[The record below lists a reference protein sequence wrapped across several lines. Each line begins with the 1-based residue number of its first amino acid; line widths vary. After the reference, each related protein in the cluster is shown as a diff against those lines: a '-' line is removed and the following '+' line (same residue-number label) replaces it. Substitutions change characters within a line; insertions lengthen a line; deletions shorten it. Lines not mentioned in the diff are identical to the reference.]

1 MVLENNE
8 EGNQKPKYNIVLC
21 EIYNSYIHGPPSQP
35 NVNSQYL
42 VIGIFQHP
50 NYELYNSDDDIN
62 DDDDED
68 DFETEMSSDLDTIK
82 EIHQMKYESLKNN
95 VSYDNFI
102 SKHSLIR
109 NYQNIIESENYIQ
122 PEIAQCIYID
132 GTCLAI
138 KKTFWLR
145 IFQRKWKRMYQ
156 YKQEILKKRM
166 KHQNLLHRE
175 LKGKWPKNCY

>member
-8 EGNQKPKYNIVLC
+8 DGNQKPKYNIVLC
-21 EIYNSYIHGPPSQP
+21 EIYNPFIHGPPSQP
-35 NVNSQYL
+35 NINSHYL
-42 VIGIFQHP
+42 VIDIFQYP
-50 NYELYNSDDDIN
+50 NYELYNSDDDVS
-62 DDDDED
+62 DDDSE
-68 DFETEMSSDLDTIK
+68 FGITTDLDTIK
-82 EIHQMKYESLKNN
+82 EIHQMKYNSLKNT
-95 VSYDNFI
+95 VSYDNSI

-109 NYQNIIESENYIQ
+109 NYQNIIESEDYIQ

-145 IFQRKWKRMYQ
+145 IFQRKWKRIYQ

-166 KHQNLLHRE
+166 KYESLLHRE
-175 LKGKWPKNCY
+175 LKGKWPINCY